1 MSPTIHTI
9 EEDSIVNE
17 DKGSEENEIVL
28 KRRDRKRAETREILF
43 QTAMRLFAEKD
54 FDAVT
59 VEMITEAADMG
70 KGTFFNH
77 FKNKEGVI
85 GAFFEAQLRMLTEAL
100 PFVLDESAPEPSSAC
115 GAKIGSTAF
124 GIGSPLWQRL
134 VAVAHR
140 GAEREGKSRKMT
152 RTLLAL
158 SMTNDAVRAAHLNV
172 KERFRAIVREIVVA
186 GQKTGELR
194 DDRSAEELAEFLC
207 GVYFMALTRWAH
219 LEDGEDLHDIIN
231 STFAIAWEGVCPQ
244 R

>member
-1 MSPTIHTI
+1 MS
-9 EEDSIVNE
+9 SIVARDDSVVNA
-17 DKGSEENEIVL
+17 DKASEEREAL
-28 KRRDRKRAETREILF
+28 MSRRDRKRAETRELLF
-43 QTAMRLFAEKD
+43 TTAMRLFAEKD

-59 VEMITEAADMG
+59 VEMITEAADVG
-70 KGTFFNH
+70 KGTFFNY

-85 GAFFEAQLRMLTEAL
+85 GAFFESQLSLLTNAL
-100 PFVLDESAPEPSSAC
+100 PFVLDEAPPESIPPC
-115 GAKIGSTAF
+115 AKEGVAAF

-140 GAEREGKSRKMT
+140 GAEREGRSRKMT

-158 SMTNDAVRAAHLNV
+158 TMTNDDVRAAHLNV
-172 KERFRAIVREIVVA
+172 KERFRSIIREIVET

-194 DDRSAEELAEFLC
+194 DDRSAEELSEFLC
-207 GVYFMALTRWAH
+207 GTYFMALTRWAH
-219 LEDGEDLHDIIN
+219 LEDGESLHEIIN

>member
-1 MSPTIHTI
+1 MSSKI
-9 EEDSIVNE
+9 EEDRTVHADKQNE
-17 DKGSEENEIVL
+17 EHEAALS
-28 KRRDRKRAETREILF
+28 RRDRKRAETRERLF
-43 QTAMRLFAEKD
+43 TEAMRLFAEKD

-59 VEMITEAADMG
+59 VEMITEAADVG
-70 KGTFFNH
+70 KGTFFNY
-77 FKNKEGVI
+77 FENKEGVI
-85 GAFFEAQLRMLTEAL
+85 GAFFESQLSLLTDAL
-100 PFVLDESAPEPSSAC
+100 PFVLDQRRDEPSFPCGKSAPE
-115 GAKIGSTAF
+115 THF
-124 GIGSPLWQRL
+124 GVGSPLWQRL

-140 GAEREGKSRKMT
+140 GADREGRSRKMT

-158 SMTNDAVRAAHLNV
+158 TMTNDAVRAAHLHV
-172 KERFRAIVREIVVA
+172 KDRFRSIIREIVDV

-219 LEDGEDLHDIIN
+219 LENGESLHDIIN

>member
-1 MSPTIHTI
+1 MPDTI
-9 EEDSIVNE
+9 EEDRTVHQ
-17 DKGSEENEIVL
+17 DKESETTL
-28 KRRDRKRAETREILF
+28 SRRDRKRAETRERLF
-43 QTAMRLFAEKD
+43 TEAMRLFTEKD

-59 VEMITEAADMG
+59 VEMITEAADVG
-70 KGTFFNH
+70 KGTFFNY
-77 FKNKEGVI
+77 FDNKEGVI
-85 GAFFEAQLRMLTEAL
+85 GAFFESQLSLLTDAL
-100 PFVLDESAPEPSSAC
+100 PFVLDQERPDADAHSC
-115 GAKIGSTAF
+115 GPHPHETHF

-140 GAEREGKSRKMT
+140 GADREGRSRKMT

-158 SMTNDAVRAAHLNV
+158 TMTNDAVRAAHLHV
-172 KERFRAIVREIVVA
+172 KDRFRAIIHEIVEV

-194 DDRSAEELAEFLC
+194 DDRSAEEMAEFLC

-219 LEDGEDLHDIIN
+219 LENGESLHDIIN